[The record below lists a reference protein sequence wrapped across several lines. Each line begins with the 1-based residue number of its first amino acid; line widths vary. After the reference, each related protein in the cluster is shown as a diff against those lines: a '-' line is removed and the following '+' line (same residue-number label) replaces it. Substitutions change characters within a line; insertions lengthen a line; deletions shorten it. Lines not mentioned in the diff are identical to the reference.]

1 MIIAVVCLCSPRE
14 GETMMIEEKRKQ
26 PGQKFDGTDVPH
38 KDVNE
43 EIFVTNGVKC
53 KDVPGITTASG

>member
-1 MIIAVVCLCSPRE
+1 
-14 GETMMIEEKRKQ
+14 MMIEEKRKQ